1 MNVPFEDLVDCARI
15 GTSHSDELEREICLR
30 ATRTHAAERRAEI
43 RQRHDDA
50 ASGSD
55 VVRMMSGAAD
65 DIVRGVFHFAAN
77 SLATKRAIS
86 TRVALCALG
95 GYGRAELSPYSDLD
109 VCLLYE
115 GALDEPVRSLNSYII
130 PFLWDSG
137 FAVGYSIHSV
147 REAVDLAKDD
157 ILAFTRF
164 LEGRLLAGEST
175 VYARLKLSIGELKSG
190 EMAHRFIE
198 SKVRDRYD
206 GLALEYRDLFASEP
220 NVKENAGGLRDFH
233 TALWLLMVSHDVD
246 TLDDAV
252 GQGIITPDEHLDFVD
267 GLDFVWRIRNELHF
281 HCGKSEDRLTFAQQ
295 SHVAKAFGFTNSHH
309 FMQSYYTA
317 AGKLRRFLRIAARL
331 CNYAST
337 ANLPDAGMPIAQE
350 YAIENDELYVGAGD
364 PKWFAHNP
372 ARLMEVFWLCARH
385 LVPLSRP
392 SELLVAE
399 NLHLVNETFQ
409 ANNIVRRFFTALC
422 NRPLRAGH
430 ALRQAASCGLLGRY
444 IPEFEAV
451 HEVIRYEDFHSYPVG
466 EHTLR
471 AVEAIACIEEVEGAV
486 GRCLQEALENLSD
499 PYILIL
505 AILFHD
511 LGKIEGD
518 VHTEASVRITRQICA
533 RIGIP
538 AEDEERIA
546 FLVQHH
552 TLMTNISQYRDI
564 DDEHIV
570 RSFAETMKTES
581 RLRALFLL
589 SYADLSAVGPGVWT
603 DWKGALLLQLYLR
616 AVKHLLGRAE
626 TVGET
631 YWVSPKADQVRDAA
645 RDDLKPEVERHL
657 RGLGQRYFIAFET
670 NQIAEHLECVEEAR
684 RNGLSVRCI
693 PNESIAMS
701 DVVICTRDR
710 HGLFAKIAGCFS
722 SLLIDINNAALFTRE
737 DGIVVDCFTVADA
750 RRMRPLTAVQ
760 GAKVTQV
767 LQAVLMDDEDVQS
780 YVDRARRRLFALLQ
794 PRIPIQTRIEFD
806 NDSSRGHT
814 IVDIE
819 TGDRTGLLYDIT
831 RAMTELGL
839 DIATARIV
847 TDARRVRDSFYVT
860 QNHRKIDD
868 DAILA
873 TVRDGIHHAIHPRAV
888 ADTKGE
894 HV

>member
-1 MNVPFEDLVDCARI
+1 MNVSFDDLVLHARS
-15 GTSHSDELEREICLR
+15 GTGDSNGIARDDYLR
-30 ATRTHAAERRAEI
+30 ATRAHAAEQRAAIRR
-43 RQRHDDA
+43 RHDDA

-55 VVRMMSGAAD
+55 VVHMMAGAAD
-65 DIVRGVFHFAAN
+65 AIVRGVYHFAAN
-77 SLATKRAIS
+77 SLPAKRAVA

-109 VCLLYE
+109 VCLVYD
-115 GALDEPVRSLNSYII
+115 GALDEPVRAINSYVI

-157 ILAFTRF
+157 MLAFTRF
-164 LEGRLLAGEST
+164 LEGRFLAGEST
-175 VYARLKLSIGELKSG
+175 VYARLKLSIGALKSG
-190 EMAHRFIE
+190 ELANRFIE
-198 SKVRDRYD
+198 SKVRDRYE

-233 TALWLLMVSHDVD
+233 TALWLLMISHDVD

-267 GLDFVWRIRNELHF
+267 GLDFIWRIRNELHF
-281 HCGKSEDRLTFAQQ
+281 HCKKPEDRLTFALQ
-295 SHVAKAFGFTNSHH
+295 SQVAKAFGFTNSHH

-331 CNYAST
+331 CNYASM

-350 YAIENDELYVGAGD
+350 YAIENGELYVGAGD

-392 SELLVAE
+392 SEVLVAE

-430 ALRQAASCGLLGRY
+430 ALRQAANCGLLGRY
-444 IPEFEAV
+444 LPEFEAV
-451 HEVIRYEDFHSYPVG
+451 HDVIRYEDFHSYPVG

-471 AVEAIACIEEVEGAV
+471 AVEAIARIEDVEGAV

-511 LGKIEGD
+511 LGKVEGD
-518 VHTEASVRITRQICA
+518 VHTEASVRITREICD
-533 RIGIP
+533 RMGIP
-538 AEDEERIA
+538 PEDEERIA
-546 FLVQHH
+546 FLVQNH

-564 DDEHIV
+564 DDEDIV
-570 RSFAETMKTES
+570 RGFAETMKTES
-581 RLRALFLL
+581 RLRALFLI
-589 SYADLSAVGPGVWT
+589 SYADLSAVGPGVWN

-616 AVKHLLGRAE
+616 AVKHLLGRAG

-631 YWVSPKADQVRDAA
+631 FWISPKAAQVRSVA

-657 RGLGQRYFIAFET
+657 QGLGQRYFIAFEAK
-670 NQIAEHLECVEEAR
+670 QIAEHLECVDEAR
-684 RNGLSVRCI
+684 RTGLSVRCI

-701 DVVICTRDR
+701 DVVICTLDR
-710 HGLFAKIAGCFS
+710 HGLFAQIAGCFS

-750 RRMRPLTAVQ
+750 RQMRPLTAAQ
-760 GAKVTQV
+760 GVKVAQV
-767 LQAVLMDDEDVQS
+767 LKAVLLDGEDVQS
-780 YVDRARRRLFALLQ
+780 HVDKARRRLFALLQ
-794 PRIPIQTRIEFD
+794 PRIPIRTRIEFD

-831 RAMTELGL
+831 RVMSELGL
-839 DIATARIV
+839 DISTARIV

-860 QNHRKIDD
+860 QNQQKIEDTEV
-868 DAILA
+868 LA
-873 TVRDGIHHAIHPRAV
+873 SVRDGIHHAIHPRAV

>member
-1 MNVPFEDLVDCARI
+1 MVTHARSGSGHNGAI
-15 GTSHSDELEREICLR
+15 ERDDCLR
-30 ATRTHAAERRAEI
+30 ATRSHAAARRAAI

-55 VVRMMSGAAD
+55 IVHMMSSAAD
-65 DIVRGVFHFAAN
+65 EIVRGVFHFASN
-77 SLATKRAIS
+77 SLASKRAIS

-115 GALDEPVRSLNSYII
+115 GALDEPIRSLNSYII

-137 FAVGYSIHSV
+137 FAVGYSIHNV
-147 REAVDLAKDD
+147 REAVDLASED

-175 VYARLKLSIGELKSG
+175 VYARLKLSISELKSG
-190 EMAHRFIE
+190 EMANRFIE
-198 SKVRDRYD
+198 SKVRDRYE
-206 GLALEYRDLFASEP
+206 GLSAEYRDLFAAEP

-267 GLDFVWRIRNELHF
+267 GLDFIWRIRNELHF
-281 HCGKSEDRLTFAQQ
+281 HCGKPEDRLTFALQ
-295 SHVAKAFGFTNSHH
+295 SHVAKAFGFANGHH

-331 CNYAST
+331 CNYASM

-350 YAIENDELYVGAGD
+350 YAIENGELYVGAGD
-364 PKWFAHNP
+364 PQWFAHNP

-392 SELLVAE
+392 SEVLVAE

-444 IPEFEAV
+444 IPEFAAV
-451 HEVIRYEDFHSYPVG
+451 HDVIRYEDFHSYPVG

-471 AVEAIACIEEVEGAV
+471 AVEAIARIEDIEGAV

-533 RIGIP
+533 RVGIP
-538 AEDEERIA
+538 PEDEERIA
-546 FLVQHH
+546 FLVHHH

-564 DDEHIV
+564 DDEHTV
-570 RSFAETMKTES
+570 RSFADTMKTES
-581 RLRALFLL
+581 RLRALFLI
-589 SYADLSAVGPGVWT
+589 SYADLSAVGPAVWNE
-603 DWKGALLLQLYLR
+603 WKGALLLQLYLR

-626 TVGET
+626 TVGES
-631 YWVSPKADQVRDAA
+631 YWISPKADQVRDAA
-645 RDDLKPEVERHL
+645 RDELKAEVENHL
-657 RGLGQRYFIAFET
+657 QGLGQRYFIAFEAG
-670 NQIAEHLECVEEAR
+670 QIAEHLECVEEAR
-684 RNGLSVRCI
+684 RTGLSVRCI
-693 PNESIAMS
+693 PKETIGMS

-710 HGLFAKIAGCFS
+710 HGLFCKIAGCFS
-722 SLLIDINNAALFTRE
+722 SLLVDINNAALFTRE

-750 RRMRPLTAVQ
+750 RRLRPLTTAQEV
-760 GAKVTQV
+760 KVTQV
-767 LQAVLMDDEDVQS
+767 LRAVLLDDDDVQPH
-780 YVDRARRRLFALLQ
+780 VDRARRRLFALLQ
-794 PRIPIQTRIEFD
+794 PKIPIQTRIEFD
-806 NDSSRGHT
+806 NASSRGHT

-831 RAMTELGL
+831 RAMSDFGL
-839 DIATARIV
+839 DISTARIV

-860 QNHRKIDD
+860 QDHRKIEDA
-868 DAILA
+868 AILA
-873 TVRDGIHHAIHPRAV
+873 AIRDGIHHAIHPRSV

>member
-1 MNVPFEDLVDCARI
+1 MTVSFGELVDRARL
-15 GTSHSDELEREICLR
+15 GNGYSDVLERDDCLR
-30 ATRTHAAERRAEI
+30 VTRTHASRQRAAV
-43 RQRHDDA
+43 RKRHDDA

-55 VVRMMSGAAD
+55 IVRMMSAAAD
-65 DIVRGVFHFAAN
+65 EIVRGVFQFATN
-77 SLATKRAIS
+77 SLPTRRSIS

-115 GALDEPVRSLNSYII
+115 GALDEPVRALNSYII

-147 REAVDLAKDD
+147 REAVDLAKNDMQ
-157 ILAFTRF
+157 AFTRF

-175 VYARLKLSIGELKSG
+175 VYARLKLSIREIRSGEL
-190 EMAHRFIE
+190 ARRFIE

-206 GLALEYRDLFASEP
+206 DLSAEYRDIFAPEP
-220 NVKENAGGLRDFH
+220 DVKENAGGLRDFH
-233 TALWLLMVSHDVD
+233 TALWLLMMAHDVD

-252 GQGIITPDEHLDFVD
+252 GLGILTPDEHLDFVD
-267 GLDFVWRIRNELHF
+267 GLDFIWRIRNELHF
-281 HCGKSEDRLTFAQQ
+281 HCGKAEDRLSFALQ
-295 SHVAKAFGFTNSHH
+295 SHVAEAFGYANSHH

-317 AGKLRRFLRIAARL
+317 ASKLRRFLRIAARS
-331 CNYAST
+331 CHYASM
-337 ANLPDAGMPIAQE
+337 ANLPDAGMPVAQE

-385 LVPLSRP
+385 YVPLSRP
-392 SELLVAE
+392 SEMLVVA
-399 NLHLVNETFQ
+399 NLDLVNETFRS
-409 ANNIVRRFFTALC
+409 NNIVRRFFQAIC
-422 NRPLRAGH
+422 NRPFRSGH
-430 ALRQAASCGLLGRY
+430 ALRQAAVCGLLGRY
-444 IPEFEAV
+444 LPEFEAV
-451 HEVIRYEDFHSYPVG
+451 HDVIRYEDFHSYPVG

-471 AVEAIACIEEVEGAV
+471 AVEAIARVEDLDGAV
-486 GRCLQEALENLSD
+486 GRCLHEALENLSD

-511 LGKIEGD
+511 LGKVEGD
-518 VHTEASVRITRQICA
+518 VHTEASVRITRQICT

-538 AEDEERIA
+538 PEDEERIA

-570 RSFAETMKTES
+570 RSFAETMKTEQ

-589 SYADLSAVGPGVWT
+589 SYADLSAVGPAVWT

-631 YWVSPKADQVRDAA
+631 YWDSPKAEQARAA
-645 RDDLKPEVERHL
+645 APDELKDEVEPHL
-657 RGLGQRYFIAFET
+657 RGLGQRYFIAFEA
-670 NQIAEHLECVEEAR
+670 NQIAEHLACVAEAR
-684 RNGLSVRCI
+684 QTGLSVRCTSKDAI
-693 PNESIAMS
+693 GMS
-701 DVVICTRDR
+701 EVMICTQDR

-722 SLLIDINNAALFTRE
+722 SLLIDVNNAALFTRE
-737 DGIVVDCFTVADA
+737 DGIVLDCFTVADA
-750 RRMRPLTAVQ
+750 RRLRPLTSAQ
-760 GAKVTQV
+760 TAKVTQV
-767 LQAVLMDDEDVQS
+767 LRAVLLENEDVQGF
-780 YVDRARRRLFALLQ
+780 VDRARRRLFALLQ
-794 PRIPIQTRIEFD
+794 PRIPIQTRVEFD

-814 IVDIE
+814 IIDIE
-819 TGDRTGLLYDIT
+819 SGDRTGLLYDIT

-860 QNHRKIDD
+860 QNNRKIDD
-868 DAILA
+868 EEVLA
-873 TVRDGIHHAIHPRAV
+873 SIRDGILHAIHPRAV

-894 HV
+894 QA

>member
-1 MNVPFEDLVDCARI
+1 MTVSFDVMVDQARS
-15 GTSHSDELEREICLR
+15 GLTQGEALERNTCLR
-30 ATRTHAAERRAEI
+30 ATRQYAVERRTAI

-55 VVRMMSGAAD
+55 VVHMMSSAAD
-65 DIVRGVFHFAAN
+65 EIVRGVFQFAAN
-77 SLATKRAIS
+77 SLSTRRSIT

-95 GYGRAELSPYSDLD
+95 GYGRGELSPYSDLD

-115 GALDEPVRSLNSYII
+115 GPLDEPIRALNSYII

-147 REAVDLAKDD
+147 REAVELAESD
-157 ILAFTRF
+157 IQAFTRF

-175 VYARLKLSIGELKSG
+175 VYARLKLSIRELKSG
-190 EMAHRFIE
+190 AMAGRFIE
-198 SKVRDRYD
+198 SKVHDRYE
-206 GLALEYRDLFASEP
+206 GLSSEHRDLFDSEP
-220 NVKENAGGLRDFH
+220 NVKESAGGLRDFH
-233 TALWLLMVSHDVD
+233 TALWLLMMSHDVD
-246 TLDDAV
+246 TLDEAV
-252 GQGIITPDEHLDFVD
+252 AQGIITPDEHLDFVD

-281 HCGKSEDRLTFAQQ
+281 HCGKAEDRLTFALQA
-295 SHVAKAFGFTNSHH
+295 HVAKAFGYKNSHH

-317 AGKLRRFLRIAARL
+317 AGKLRRFLRIAARV
-331 CNYAST
+331 CNYAPL
-337 ANLPDAGMPIAQE
+337 ANLPDAGMPVAQE
-350 YAIENDELYVGAGD
+350 YAIENGELYVGAGD
-364 PKWFAHNP
+364 PNWFAHNP

-392 SELLVAE
+392 SEVSVAE
-399 NLHLVNETFQ
+399 NLHLVNDTFR
-409 ANNIVRRFFTALC
+409 ANNIVRRFFTAIC
-422 NRPLRAGH
+422 NRPLQAGH
-430 ALRQAASCGLLGRY
+430 ALRQAANCGLLGRY
-444 IPEFEAV
+444 LPEFEAV
-451 HEVIRYEDFHSYPVG
+451 HDVIRYEDFHSYPVG

-471 AVEAIACIEEVEGAV
+471 AIESLAKIDNLEGAV

-499 PYILIL
+499 PYILVMT
-505 AILFHD
+505 ILFHD
-511 LGKIEGD
+511 LGKVEGD
-518 VHTEASVRITRQICA
+518 VHTEASVRITREICA
-533 RIGIP
+533 RTGIP
-538 AEDEERIA
+538 PEDEERIA

-564 DDEHIV
+564 DDEDIV
-570 RSFAETMKTES
+570 RSFADTMKTES

-589 SYADLSAVGPGVWT
+589 SYADLSAVGPAVWT

-616 AVKHLLGRAE
+616 SVKHLLGRAE
-626 TVGET
+626 TVGES
-631 YWVSPKADQVRDAA
+631 YWESEKAAQVRATV
-645 RDDLKPEVERHL
+645 RPDLQAEVESHL
-657 RGLGQRYFIAFET
+657 RGLGSRYFIAFESG
-670 NQIAEHLECVEEAR
+670 QIAEHLECVEEAR
-684 RNGLSVRCI
+684 RTGLSVKCI
-693 PNESIAMS
+693 PKESLGMS
-701 DVVICTRDR
+701 DVVICTKDR
-710 HGLFAKIAGCFS
+710 HGLFSMIAGCFS

-750 RRMRPLTAVQ
+750 RRLRPLTSAQ
-760 GAKVTQV
+760 GAKVEQV
-767 LQAVLMDDEDVQS
+767 LRSILLGDEDVQVL
-780 YVDRARRRLFALLQ
+780 VDRARRRLFALLQ
-794 PRIPIQTRIEFD
+794 PKTHIPTRVEFD

-831 RAMTELGL
+831 RALSELGL

-860 QNHRKIDD
+860 STNRKIED

-873 TVRDGIHHAIHPRAV
+873 TLRDGLHQAIHPRAV